1 MLFSYSE
8 SLLDREL
15 KACANET
22 KHVNKDL
29 PIYILNSFIFVNH
42 HIGSWWTIRATDDA
56 IFSIFYQLQSL
67 SLPSHWMTQFFQAH
81 VAIDLQSYE
90 EGLER
95 YSNLSQAGF
104 SENKYIL
111 LQTALAQYHAR
122 GVVLSIQYKNRVC
135 PNSCIFFVQG
145 LENSWNFF
153 STCSLKTPNCKWNI
167 IVVYQWTLRSFQEL
181 V

>member
-8 SLLDREL
+8 SLLDRGL

-42 HIGSWWTIRATDDA
+42 HIGSWWTIRATDNA

-122 GVVLSIQYKNRVC
+122 GVVLSIHYNNRVC
-135 PNSCIFFVQG
+135 PNSC
-145 LENSWNFF
+145 NSL
-153 STCSLKTPNCKWNI
+153 SKA
-167 IVVYQWTLRSFQEL
+167 
-181 V
+181 